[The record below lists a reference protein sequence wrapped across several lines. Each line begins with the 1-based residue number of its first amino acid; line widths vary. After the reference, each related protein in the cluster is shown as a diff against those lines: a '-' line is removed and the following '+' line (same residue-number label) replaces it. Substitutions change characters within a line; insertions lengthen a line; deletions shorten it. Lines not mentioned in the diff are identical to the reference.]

1 MRFSDANLAPN
12 AAAIEE
18 EKDRDTRKKM
28 GKFTQR
34 SITKRKRREEVRI
47 EREGEEKLA
56 QKDASAMRLGMSP
69 SASVAPLA
77 LGFDG
82 DGEAPGVEPGASIM
96 GGEGEAASVRCN
108 LFAEMSIKDQIYRE
122 IDAAGSEGLFG
133 TNLYSLFP
141 SLFLSFFFALTFFLP
156 LSSSPSSSLSSSSPP
171 QRTQVQVARHPG
183 QTLWA
188 AHQ

>member
-1 MRFSDANLAPN
+1 
-12 AAAIEE
+12 
-18 EKDRDTRKKM
+18 M

-56 QKDASAMRLGMSP
+56 QKGTSAMRLGMSP

-82 DGEAPGVEPGASIM
+82 DGEVPGVAGVEQ

-133 TNLYSLFP
+133 TNLYNFSFSFSFSLSRSH
-141 SLFLSFFFALTFFLP
+141 SLFLSLSYTLSLSLAIFFS
-156 LSSSPSSSLSSSSPP
+156 LSLSSLSSS
-171 QRTQVQVARHPG
+171 
-183 QTLWA
+183 
-188 AHQ
+188 